1 MNKPTL
7 KRACAYLIDLML
19 VLIISSLFTGI
30 EALNP
35 NADKYEETYDKYKTI
50 ISNTTDINTIN
61 NKEIMDVTYDM
72 SKYGLSVSVINLVVT
87 FLYFVV
93 FQYMNN
99 GKTVGKMLMKIKVVS
114 KDRKKL
120 KFDQILLRAIIIN
133 SILSSL
139 ILVIVLAF
147 ASKSVYLSSSRYIQ
161 FVDMTLVFAS
171 IIMILFKADG
181 RGLHDII
188 GRTEVIYDTEEV
200 GNVKEANIVEEKKT
214 KKRKKSE

>member
-1 MNKPTL
+1 MNKPTI

-61 NKEIMDVTYDM
+61 NEEIMNVTYDM

-147 ASKSVYLSSSRYIQ
+147 ASKSVYLLSSRYIQ

-200 GNVKEANIVEEKKT
+200 ENVKEANIVEEKKT

>member
-1 MNKPTL
+1 MNKPTI

-61 NKEIMDVTYDM
+61 NEEIMNVTYDM

-147 ASKSVYLSSSRYIQ
+147 ASKSVYLSRSRYIQ

-200 GNVKEANIVEEKKT
+200 ENVKEANIVEEKKT

>member
-1 MNKPTL
+1 MNKPTI

-61 NKEIMDVTYDM
+61 NEEIMNVTYDM

-139 ILVIVLAF
+139 ILVIVLVF

-200 GNVKEANIVEEKKT
+200 ENVKEANIVEEKKT

>member
-1 MNKPTL
+1 MNKPTI

-61 NKEIMDVTYDM
+61 NEEIMNVTYDM

-99 GKTVGKMLMKIKVVS
+99 GKTVGKVLMKIKVVS

-120 KFDQILLRAIIIN
+120 KFDQILLRAIIN
-133 SILSSL
+133 
-139 ILVIVLAF
+139 
-147 ASKSVYLSSSRYIQ
+147 
-161 FVDMTLVFAS
+161 
-171 IIMILFKADG
+171 
-181 RGLHDII
+181 
-188 GRTEVIYDTEEV
+188 
-200 GNVKEANIVEEKKT
+200 
-214 KKRKKSE
+214 

>member
-1 MNKPTL
+1 MNKPTI

-61 NKEIMDVTYDM
+61 NEEIMNVTYDM

-133 SILSSL
+133 SILS
-139 ILVIVLAF
+139 
-147 ASKSVYLSSSRYIQ
+147 
-161 FVDMTLVFAS
+161 
-171 IIMILFKADG
+171 LF
-181 RGLHDII
+181 
-188 GRTEVIYDTEEV
+188 
-200 GNVKEANIVEEKKT
+200 
-214 KKRKKSE
+214 